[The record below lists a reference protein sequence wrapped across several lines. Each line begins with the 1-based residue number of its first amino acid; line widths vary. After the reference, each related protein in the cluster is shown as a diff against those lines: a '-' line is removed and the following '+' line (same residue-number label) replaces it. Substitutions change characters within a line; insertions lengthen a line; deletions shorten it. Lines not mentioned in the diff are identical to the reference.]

1 MARMGVFSRQD
12 DTPEPIP
19 RSLQLLSHRNTFDA
33 RYMEIYPN
41 FAGILYP
48 NESITLQVTNF
59 VRSIPMKR
67 PMMTRVRVYQSFVA
81 VPLRIMWSAWE
92 DYIKGENDAE
102 FLYEEPYIVNATDGA
117 ELNQGTAVGQAGISF
132 DGGFA
137 KITNSSSG
145 AIIVSADTPIDTTTV
160 TGSPKVRGV
169 LLDRNSYVST
179 RLVSGDTTVTY
190 PGDDTRKTY
199 MKVGVHELA
208 DYFNHPLYVSSGKNF
223 IQGYGKIEEP
233 FSAFKFCAYQ
243 LAYSYF
249 ERSVNVQT
257 RIDDYYE
264 MSQDTCHDFPS
275 IIACVDPSNNPVPP
289 FTYTYNSKRF
299 NVPVIR
305 KVKTVS
311 SGSITEIETP
321 RNVALG
327 TSRGDKL
334 RTCWEFVEKFPLKSG
349 ANLSMLASQPNQVT
363 GLPEYV
369 SSNIS
374 LTRKRFANWQTDY
387 FTSCNPWQQRG
398 DEVQIPVN
406 GSVAVSLNGVTFE
419 LSSVS
424 ASASLPVFAGNTGGS
439 TAPVY
444 IHKANTS
451 ESGNYRGQLISKN
464 GTGQDNYSEI
474 DSLFVNGDASYNQY
488 GNSQLYSIGDITVPS
503 ASGSASSGTAT
514 AVPSLYVS
522 PSQFRFAMTLQHI
535 KEAQASIDNRY
546 QSYIRKF
553 FGARARDYRLD
564 RPEFLGGSVM
574 ELNVA
579 DVTQTS
585 QSTNDSLLGD
595 LAGKSVTAN
604 TSRQI
609 RYHADE
615 HCVILGLIHIMPD
628 TEYIGG
634 MSRIDSTKDRFDWA
648 MPQFSHLSE
657 QAVYNKE
664 LAFSGITN
672 YQLNEV
678 QKAVFGYEPI
688 LNHLRWRPNIATGAF
703 RDTLNSTGT
712 YAEYKPWIQTRDF
725 GARVAD
731 NGYITFNTPTLSDEF
746 LSGRYGRDNSNF
758 DITDDENY
766 YPFMIDS
773 YFNERVVRIISS
785 RGTPSRLG

>member
-12 DTPEPIP
+12 DKPEPIP

-41 FAGILYP
+41 FAEILYP

-117 ELNQGTAVGQAGISF
+117 ETNQVTGIGQAGISF

-137 KITNSSSG
+137 KLENVSSG
-145 AIIVSADTPIDTTTV
+145 SIIVSADTPTDDTTV
-160 TGSPKVRGV
+160 TGSPKFRGV

-179 RLVSGDTTVTY
+179 RLVGGDTTASYT
-190 PGDDTRKTY
+190 GDDTRKTY

-208 DYFNHPLYVSSGKNF
+208 DYFNHPLYVSSGKNYVS
-223 IQGYGKIEEP
+223 GYGKIEEP

-257 RIDDYYE
+257 RQDDFYE
-264 MSQDTCHDFPS
+264 MSQETCHDFPS
-275 IIACVDPSNNPVPP
+275 IIACVNPSNEPVPP

-311 SGSITEIETP
+311 SGVITDIETP
-321 RNVALG
+321 RDVSIG

-349 ANLSMLASQPNQVT
+349 PNLSMLASQPNSVT

-369 SSNIS
+369 QSNIS

-406 GSVAVSLNGVTFE
+406 GSVSVNIEGVTFS
-419 LSSVS
+419 LSGATVSTNPTFLHQSLHSLDGEIGTSDTALLVNPTDVQSGYIKFQNTTAQGITMNDGYTESDVLWGRLFVPSMNASVS
-424 ASASLPVFAGNTGGS
+424 QSATS
-439 TAPVY
+439 TA
-444 IHKANTS
+444 
-451 ESGNYRGQLISKN
+451 
-464 GTGQDNYSEI
+464 
-474 DSLFVNGDASYNQY
+474 
-488 GNSQLYSIGDITVPS
+488 
-503 ASGSASSGTAT
+503 SGTAT

-595 LAGKSVTAN
+595 LAGKSVTAD
-604 TSRQI
+604 TSRSI

-615 HCVILGLIHIMPD
+615 HCVVLGLIHIQPD

-648 MPQFSHLSE
+648 MPQFSHLAE

-664 LAFSGITN
+664 LAFTGITN

-688 LNHLRWRPNIATGAF
+688 MNHLRWRPNIATGAF
-703 RDTLNSTGT
+703 RDTLNSTGS

-731 NGYITFNTPTLSDEF
+731 NGFITFNTPTLSDEF

-758 DITDDENY
+758 DVTDDETF
-766 YPFMIDS
+766 YPFMVDS

>member
-1 MARMGVFSRQD
+1 MARMGVFSRRD
-12 DTPEPIP
+12 DTPESIP

-48 NESITLQVTNF
+48 NESITVQVTNF

-117 ELNQGTAVGQAGISF
+117 ESNQVTGIGQAGISF

-137 KITNSSSG
+137 KLTNVSSG
-145 AIIVSADTPIDTTTV
+145 SIIVAADTPTDETTV
-160 TGSPKVRGV
+160 TGSPKFRGV
-169 LLDRNSYVST
+169 LLDRNSYVSS
-179 RLVSGDTTVTY
+179 RLLGGDTTASY

-223 IQGYGKIEEP
+223 ISGYGEIEEP

-249 ERSVNVQT
+249 ERAVNVQT
-257 RIDDYYE
+257 RQDDYYE
-264 MSQDTCHDFPS
+264 MSQETCHDFPS
-275 IIACVDPSNNPVPP
+275 IVACVNPSNEPVPP
-289 FTYTYNSKRF
+289 FTYTYNSQRF

-311 SGSITEIETP
+311 SGTITAVENP
-321 RNVALG
+321 RNIAVG

-334 RTCWEFVEKFPLKSG
+334 RSCWEFVEKFPLKSG
-349 ANLSMLASQPNQVT
+349 PNLSMLASQPNQVT

-406 GSVAVSLNGVTFE
+406 GSISVNIDGVTFSLSDATVSIPE
-419 LSSVS
+419 LNISQVLADSSNNYIGS
-424 ASASLPVFAGNTGGS
+424 AVNT
-439 TAPVY
+439 TADVP
-444 IHKANTS
+444 
-451 ESGNYRGQLISKN
+451 
-464 GTGQDNYSEI
+464 
-474 DSLFVNGDASYNQY
+474 DASYSGFIRFTDVSAHGVTLDEGKSLSDVSYSRLKVPAHNASV
-488 GNSQLYSIGDITVPS
+488 SQSATSS
-503 ASGSASSGTAT
+503 ASGSAS
-514 AVPSLYVS
+514 VVKQLYVS

-535 KEAQASIDNRY
+535 KEAQASLDNRY
-546 QSYIRKF
+546 QSYIKKF

-574 ELNVA
+574 ELNVS

-648 MPQFSHLSE
+648 MPQFSHLAE

-664 LAFSGITN
+664 LSFTGITN
-672 YQLNEV
+672 YRLNEV

-688 LNHLRWRPNIATGAF
+688 MNHLRWRPNIATGAF

-725 GARVAD
+725 GARVAA
-731 NGYITFNTPTLSDEF
+731 NGYINFNTPTLSDEF

-758 DITDDENY
+758 DIVDDENY
-766 YPFMIDS
+766 YPFMVDS

>member
-12 DTPEPIP
+12 DRPEPIP
-19 RSLQLLSHRNTFDA
+19 RSLQLLSHRDTFDA

-48 NESITLQVTNF
+48 NESISLQVTNF
-59 VRSIPMKR
+59 VRALPMKR

-102 FLYEEPYIVNATDGA
+102 FLYEEPYIVNSTDGA
-117 ELNQGTAVGQAGISF
+117 ESNQVTGIGQSGISF

-137 KITNSSSG
+137 KLTNVSSG
-145 AIIVSADTPIDTTTV
+145 AVVVSANTPVDETTV

-169 LLDRNSYVST
+169 LLDRNSYVSS
-179 RLVSGDTTVTY
+179 RLLGGDTTASYV
-190 PGDDTRKTY
+190 GDDTRKTY
-199 MKVGVHELA
+199 MKVGAHELG

-223 IQGYGKIEEP
+223 ISGYGSIEEP

-257 RIDDYYE
+257 RQDDFYE
-264 MSQDTCHDFPS
+264 MSQENCHDFPS
-275 IIACVDPSNNPVPP
+275 IIACVNPSNEPVPP
-289 FTYTYNSKRF
+289 FTYTYNSKRL

-305 KVKTVS
+305 KAKTVS
-311 SGSITEIETP
+311 QGTITAVEAP

-349 ANLSMLASQPNQVT
+349 PNLSMLASQPNQVT

-406 GSVAVSLNGVTFE
+406 GSVAVNIDGVTFSLTGASVTVPRMYLHSTPVDGSGQSVRVYSGGNTVIESPYYEYSNVVVQENSESPFSFNSPTNKNQE
-419 LSSVS
+419 LFTPATTVSVS
-424 ASASLPVFAGNTGGS
+424 ESATSTG
-439 TAPVY
+439 
-444 IHKANTS
+444 
-451 ESGNYRGQLISKN
+451 
-464 GTGQDNYSEI
+464 
-474 DSLFVNGDASYNQY
+474 
-488 GNSQLYSIGDITVPS
+488 
-503 ASGSASSGTAT
+503 SGTAI

-574 ELNVA
+574 ELNVS

-604 TSRQI
+604 TSRVI

-648 MPQFSHLSE
+648 MPQFSHLAE

-664 LAFSGITN
+664 LAFTGITN
-672 YQLNEV
+672 YRLNEV

-688 LNHLRWRPNIATGAF
+688 MNHLRWRPNIATGAF

-712 YAEYKPWIQTRDF
+712 YAEYKPWIQVRDF
-725 GARVAD
+725 GARIAS
-731 NGYITFNTPTLSDEF
+731 NGYINFNTPTLSDKF

-758 DITDDENY
+758 DIVDDEY
-766 YPFMIDS
+766 IYPFKIDS
-773 YFNERVVRIISS
+773 YFNERVVRIISN
-785 RGTPSRLG
+785 RGTTSRLG

>member
-59 VRSIPMKR
+59 VRSLPMKR

-117 ELNQGTAVGQAGISF
+117 ELNQGTALGQAGISF

-179 RLVSGDTTVTY
+179 RLVGGDTTVTY

-199 MKVGVHELA
+199 MKVGVHELG

-257 RIDDYYE
+257 RIDDFYE
-264 MSQDTCHDFPS
+264 MSQETCHDFPS

-311 SGSITEIETP
+311 SGSITAIETP
-321 RNVALG
+321 RNVAQG

-406 GSVAVSLNGVTFE
+406 GSVAVNISGTTFSIQSLSVDIPSTNVGSKTIYTDNPSNPVSTGDVYFGRNSTVEDGHLSYDSVFVSGGDLTKTGYQTQLVNPPVTATATG
-419 LSSVS
+419 S
-424 ASASLPVFAGNTGGS
+424 AS
-439 TAPVY
+439 
-444 IHKANTS
+444 
-451 ESGNYRGQLISKN
+451 
-464 GTGQDNYSEI
+464 
-474 DSLFVNGDASYNQY
+474 
-488 GNSQLYSIGDITVPS
+488 IT
-503 ASGSASSGTAT
+503 SSGTAT

-664 LAFSGITN
+664 LAFTGITN

-725 GARVAD
+725 GARVAA
-731 NGYITFNTPTLSDEF
+731 NGYITFNTPSLSDEF

-766 YPFMIDS
+766 YPFMVDS

>member
-1 MARMGVFSRQD
+1 MARLGVFSRQD
-12 DTPEPIP
+12 DKPEPIP
-19 RSLQLLSHRNTFDA
+19 RSLQLLSHRDTLDA

-48 NESITLQVTNF
+48 NESLTVQVTNF

-117 ELNQGTAVGQAGISF
+117 ETDQVTGIGQAGISF

-137 KITNSSSG
+137 KLTNVSSG
-145 AIIVSADTPIDTTTV
+145 AVVVSADTPVDETTV

-169 LLDRNSYVST
+169 LLDRNSYVSS
-179 RLVSGDTTVTY
+179 RLLGGDTTASY

-199 MKVGVHELA
+199 MKVGVHELG
-208 DYFNHPLYVSSGKNF
+208 DYFNHPLYVSSGKNY
-223 IQGYGKIEEP
+223 ISGYGSIEEP

-257 RIDDYYE
+257 RQDDFFE
-264 MSQDTCHDFPS
+264 MSQEACHDFPS
-275 IIACVDPSNNPVPP
+275 IIACVNPSNEPVPP
-289 FTYTYNSKRF
+289 FTYTYNSKRL

-311 SGSITEIETP
+311 SGTVTAVEAP
-321 RNVALG
+321 RNVAVG
-327 TSRGDKL
+327 NSRGDKL

-349 ANLSMLASQPNQVT
+349 PNLSMLASQPNQVT

-406 GSVAVSLNGVTFE
+406 GSVAVSIDGVTFS
-419 LSSVS
+419 LSGATVTIPQTNVEAVPAHGSGKYERVLATTSDTSGDNWIQYNNLYADRGQSISYDEGEPTSSILVNPSYQATITQS
-424 ASASLPVFAGNTGGS
+424 ASS
-439 TAPVY
+439 
-444 IHKANTS
+444 
-451 ESGNYRGQLISKN
+451 
-464 GTGQDNYSEI
+464 
-474 DSLFVNGDASYNQY
+474 
-488 GNSQLYSIGDITVPS
+488 S
-503 ASGSASSGTAT
+503 ASGTAT

-574 ELNVA
+574 ELNVS

-604 TSRQI
+604 TSRMI

-664 LAFSGITN
+664 LAFTGITN
-672 YQLNEV
+672 YRLNEV

-688 LNHLRWRPNIATGAF
+688 MNHLRWRPNIATGAF

-712 YAEYKPWIQTRDF
+712 YAEYKPWIQVRDF
-725 GARVAD
+725 GARIAS

-746 LSGRYGRDNSNF
+746 LSGRFGRDNSNF
-758 DITDDENY
+758 DIVDDEY
-766 YPFMIDS
+766 IYPFKIDS
-773 YFNERVVRIISS
+773 YFNERVVRIIST

>member
-12 DTPEPIP
+12 DRPEPIP

-48 NESITLQVTNF
+48 NESISLQVTNF

-67 PMMTRVRVYQSFVA
+67 PMLTRVRVYQSFVA

-117 ELNQGTAVGQAGISF
+117 ESNQVSGIGQSGISF

-137 KITNSSSG
+137 KLTNVTSG
-145 AIIVSADTPIDTTTV
+145 AVVTSAVTPTDESTV
-160 TGSPKVRGV
+160 TGNPKVRGV
-169 LLDRNSYVST
+169 LLDRNSYVSA
-179 RLVSGDTTVTY
+179 RLVGGDTTASY
-190 PGDDTRKTY
+190 SGDDTRKTY
-199 MKVGVHELA
+199 MKVGTHELA

-223 IQGYGKIEEP
+223 VSGYGSIEEP

-249 ERSVNVQT
+249 ERAVNVQT
-257 RIDDYYE
+257 RQDDFYE
-264 MSQDTCHDFPS
+264 MSQETCHDFPS
-275 IIACVDPSNNPVPP
+275 IIACVNPSNEPVPP
-289 FTYTYNSKRF
+289 FTYTYNSKRL

-311 SGSITEIETP
+311 QGSITAVEAP
-321 RNVALG
+321 RNVAIG

-406 GSVAVSLNGVTFE
+406 GSVAINLNGVTFS
-419 LSSVS
+419 LSDATVDIPRQRVEGRLFDNSGVIGYSSEIILKNPSVAS
-424 ASASLPVFAGNTGGS
+424 YGPNFLDYSEVMTHGHTMDSGKDISDIVQSTLVTAPVQATVSQSATASAS
-439 TAPVY
+439 
-444 IHKANTS
+444 
-451 ESGNYRGQLISKN
+451 
-464 GTGQDNYSEI
+464 
-474 DSLFVNGDASYNQY
+474 
-488 GNSQLYSIGDITVPS
+488 
-503 ASGSASSGTAT
+503 GTAL
-514 AVPSLYVS
+514 AAPSLYVS

-604 TSRQI
+604 TSRTI

-615 HCVILGLIHIMPD
+615 HCVILGLLHIMPD

-634 MSRIDSTKDRFDWA
+634 MSRVDSTKDRFDWA
-648 MPQFSHLSE
+648 MPQFSHLAE

-664 LAFSGITN
+664 LAFTGITN
-672 YQLNEV
+672 YRLHEV

-688 LNHLRWRPNIATGAF
+688 MNHLRWRPNIATGAF

-725 GARVAD
+725 GARIAS
-731 NGYITFNTPTLSDEF
+731 NGYVTFNTPTLSDEF

-758 DITDDENY
+758 DVVDDETY
-766 YPFMIDS
+766 YPFMVDS
-773 YFNERVVRIISS
+773 YFKERVVRIISA

>member
-1 MARMGVFSRQD
+1 MARMGVFSRKD

-19 RSLQLLSHRNTFDA
+19 RSLQLLSHRKSFDA

-41 FAGILYP
+41 FSEILYP
-48 NESITLQVTNF
+48 NESISLNVTNF
-59 VRSIPMKR
+59 VRSFPMKR
-67 PMMTRVRVYQSFVA
+67 PQMSRVRVYQSFVA
-81 VPLRIMWSAWE
+81 VPLRLMWSAWE

-102 FLYEEPYIVNATDGA
+102 FLYEEPYIVNATDGG
-117 ELNQGTAVGQAGISF
+117 ETNQVSGIGHNGISF
-132 DGGFA
+132 DGGNVKVVSA
-137 KITNSSSG
+137 SGAVVVSEVTPVDDTTVTSSG
-145 AIIVSADTPIDTTTV
+145 A
-160 TGSPKVRGV
+160 KLRGV
-169 LLDRNSYVST
+169 LLDRNSYVSQ
-179 RLVSGDTTVTY
+179 RLLGGDTTASYV
-190 PGDDTRKTY
+190 GDDTRKTY

-208 DYFNHPLYVSSGKNF
+208 DYFCHPLYVSSGKNF
-223 IQGYGKIEEP
+223 ISGYGKVEEP

-249 ERSVNVQT
+249 ERAVNVQT
-257 RIDDYYE
+257 RQDDYYE
-264 MSQDTCHDFPS
+264 MSQLSCWDFPS
-275 IIACVDPSNNPVPP
+275 VITCVNPDNVPVPP
-289 FTYTYNSKRF
+289 FTYHDSQ
-299 NVPVIR
+299 NVRTNCPMIK

-311 SGSITEIETP
+311 SGTITATEDP

-349 ANLSMLASQPNQVT
+349 PNLSMLASQPNQVT

-369 SSNIS
+369 QSNIS

-406 GSVAVSLNGVTFE
+406 GSVSVNIDGVTFSLTGASVTIPRLNIGADLVDGSYNKLGTSE
-419 LSSVS
+419 KVTAITRLTDSPPDYYTFDKLSFEQNTIDEQDESNVS
-424 ASASLPVFAGNTGGS
+424 WAHLMFPEHTASISESATS
-439 TAPVY
+439 TA
-444 IHKANTS
+444 
-451 ESGNYRGQLISKN
+451 
-464 GTGQDNYSEI
+464 
-474 DSLFVNGDASYNQY
+474 
-488 GNSQLYSIGDITVPS
+488 
-503 ASGSASSGTAT
+503 SGTAT
-514 AVPSLYVS
+514 ASTSLYVS

-574 ELNVA
+574 ELNVS

-585 QSTNDSLLGD
+585 QSTSDSLLGD
-595 LAGKSVTAN
+595 LAGKSVTAGS
-604 TSRQI
+604 SRTI

-615 HCVILGLIHIMPD
+615 HTVILGLIHIMPD

-634 MSRIDSTKDRFDWA
+634 MSRVDSTKDRFDWA
-648 MPQFSHLSE
+648 MPQFSHLAE

-664 LAFSGITN
+664 LTFSGITN
-672 YQLNEV
+672 YQLDTI
-678 QKAVFGYEPI
+678 QKTVFGYEPI
-688 LNHLRWRPNIATGAF
+688 MNHLRWRPNVACGAF

-712 YAEYKPWIQTRDF
+712 YAEYKPWLITRDF
-725 GARVAD
+725 GAKVSD
-731 NGYITFNTPTLSDEF
+731 NGYIVFETPSLSDKF
-746 LSGRYGRDNSNF
+746 LSGRYNRDNSNF
-758 DITDDENY
+758 DVTDDEIL

-773 YFNERVVRIISS
+773 YFNERLVRIISS
-785 RGTPSRLG
+785 RGNPTRLGA